1 MYRNKSGGNLL
12 FRPIGQRPFVLCA
25 LALFDK
31 TRNMKITMQ
40 IMNKI
45 NFEIDSDIWKFIVWN
60 PINKKMITSSNGALI
75 EYMLKYFSGIELS
88 DKEMLKLE
96 EDFKGMKGDE
106 NLTNDDIFEIL
117 SRYKV

>member
-1 MYRNKSGGNLL
+1 
-12 FRPIGQRPFVLCA
+12 
-25 LALFDK
+25 
-31 TRNMKITMQ
+31 
-40 IMNKI
+40 
-45 NFEIDSDIWKFIVWN
+45 
-60 PINKKMITSSNGALI
+60 MITSSNGALI

-88 DKEMLKLE
+88 DKEMLKME

>member
-1 MYRNKSGGNLL
+1 
-12 FRPIGQRPFVLCA
+12 
-25 LALFDK
+25 
-31 TRNMKITMQ
+31 
-40 IMNKI
+40 
-45 NFEIDSDIWKFIVWN
+45 
-60 PINKKMITSSNGALI
+60 MITSSNGALI

>member
-1 MYRNKSGGNLL
+1 
-12 FRPIGQRPFVLCA
+12 
-25 LALFDK
+25 
-31 TRNMKITMQ
+31 
-40 IMNKI
+40 
-45 NFEIDSDIWKFIVWN
+45 
-60 PINKKMITSSNGALI
+60 MITSSNGALI

-117 SRYKV
+117 SRYKVWGLDFRGLLQITELIIKCKQLV